1 MNRPNWMTSGAN
13 QSNSADKS
21 RSKQLRKSSKRPASS
36 GGGTE
41 AKQMRNAHDDQ
52 DECMEDVSTSSDTR
66 EHNGLLENFKNQ
78 PDHSQRAGASNDRG
92 VKKKLVIKN
101 FKGSSTRNGG
111 TENGQN
117 EGGDSVEKDWTVLSD
132 NVFAILEDRKTSS
145 TMETLFSKVRAVCDR
160 NQAKD
165 LYDRLVTIVDN
176 YAKQLRESLSSV
188 ERVPLLTD
196 NCEQY
201 LAKFGSIWES
211 YPVKTNLIRNIF
223 LYLDRIGLTVNEVE
237 ILPLWET
244 FMKIFKTTF
253 FPEISKDFKATKLFS
268 ALYMAMQKMMDRHTV
283 DSPLRTLIEMLQ
295 TVHVGEEFS
304 GFLLTQLRE
313 FYDRER
319 TEKVP
324 IMTCNEYMTYAE
336 DQISRYS
343 SMVKKNFDEPTALR
357 DVQSTMMTCLIQQAI
372 PEILLHDFDALL
384 SSTNTVD
391 ISRMFN
397 LCRQCP
403 GGEDEVRVQFSKYM
417 KSRGDQIITTCP
429 DNDLVSELLAFK
441 KKIDFIMNGSFKSAS
456 DSTKMRQCV
465 SDAFETF
472 VNKNVDRAAEL
483 ISKHFHTL
491 LHSGNK
497 HVTDDRSLDQ
507 MVDDAIVLF
516 RYLRGKDVF
525 EAYYKRGLSKRLFL
539 ERSAS
544 VDAEK
549 MVLCKLKTEC
559 GAGFTYKL
567 EGMFKDM
574 DASETLAILFVKYLA
589 HMNKPKVNFNARV
602 ITPEYWPTY
611 EAYEINIPK
620 EMRDTLTDFQDFYRL
635 QHGNRNVKWHH
646 GLAAAVVSAEFREG
660 CTKELVATMY
670 QSVILL
676 LFNKCETWTVAEIV
690 ECTKIPEVE
699 VVKNLVA
706 LIGGRDRPK
715 ILKIAD
721 VESSAKKDLL
731 DSVKTGKFVVN
742 SGFVDKRC
750 RIRITQVNI
759 KTPVEEKND
768 VEQEVNQDRQCNIDA
783 AVVRI
788 MKARKELPHATLINE
803 VLQQLKFPVKAADI
817 KKRIE
822 GLIERDYISRDPDD
836 ATIYRYVA

>member
-1 MNRPNWMTSGAN
+1 MTSGAN

-111 TENGQN
+111 TENGQSEN
-117 EGGDSVEKDWTVLSD
+117 VGESVEKDWTVLAD

-176 YAKQLRESLSSV
+176 YAKHLRESLSSV
-188 ERVPLLTD
+188 EQVPLLTD

-417 KSRGDQIITTCP
+417 KSRGEQIITTCP

-715 ILKIAD
+715 ILKMAD

>member
-1 MNRPNWMTSGAN
+1 MTSGAN

-41 AKQMRNAHDDQ
+41 AKQMRNAQDDQ

-101 FKGSSTRNGG
+101 FKGSSTRNDG

-188 ERVPLLTD
+188 EQVPLLTD

-283 DSPLRTLIEMLQ
+283 DSPLRALIEMLQ

-497 HVTDDRSLDQ
+497 HVTDDRSLDH

>member
-41 AKQMRNAHDDQ
+41 AKQMRNAQDDQ

-101 FKGSSTRNGG
+101 FKGSSTRNDG

-188 ERVPLLTD
+188 EQVPLLTD

-283 DSPLRTLIEMLQ
+283 DSPLRALIEMLQ

-497 HVTDDRSLDQ
+497 HVTDDRSLDH

>member
-1 MNRPNWMTSGAN
+1 MTSGAN
-13 QSNSADKS
+13 QSSSAEKS
-21 RSKQLRKSSKRPASS
+21 RTKPHRKSSKRPASS
-36 GGGTE
+36 GGGSE
-41 AKQMRNAHDDQ
+41 AKQMRNANDDQ
-52 DECMEDVSTSSDTR
+52 DEEMEDISNSSDSR
-66 EHNGLLENFKNQ
+66 EYNGLVENFKNQ
-78 PDHSQRAGASNDRG
+78 PENASRSTANNDRG

-101 FKGSSTRNGG
+101 FKGNASRTSSE
-111 TENGQN
+111 TENTVNDDISNAKGPV
-117 EGGDSVEKDWTVLSD
+117 GRDWTVLSD
-132 NVFAILEDRKTSS
+132 NVYAILEDRKTAS
-145 TMETLFSKVRAVCDR
+145 TMETLFSKVRAICDK
-160 NQAKD
+160 NQAKE
-165 LYDRLVTIVDN
+165 LYDRLVVIVDS
-176 YAKQLRESLSSV
+176 YAAQLKASLGLV
-188 ERVPLLTD
+188 EEIPLMTD

-211 YPVKTNLIRNIF
+211 YPVKINLIRNIF
-223 LYLDRIGLTVNEVE
+223 LYLDRIGLAVSDQE
-237 ILPLWET
+237 ILPLWDC
-244 FMKIFKTTF
+244 FMKIFRKTF
-253 FPEISKDFKATKLFS
+253 FPEISKEFKSIKLFS
-268 ALYMAMQKMMDRHTV
+268 ALYMTMQKMMQKHTI
-283 DSPLRTLIEMLQ
+283 DSPLKQLIEMLQ
-295 TVHVGEEFS
+295 TVHVGEEF
-304 GFLLTQLRE
+304 GAFLLTQLRE
-313 FYDRER
+313 HYDRER
-319 TEKVP
+319 IEKVP

-336 DQISRYS
+336 DQINQYS
-343 SMVKKNFDEPTALR
+343 KLVKKNFDEPLALR
-357 DVQSTMMTCLIQQAI
+357 EVQSTIMNCLIQQAI
-372 PEILLHDFDALL
+372 PEILLHDLDALL
-384 SSTNTVD
+384 SSNSIID

-397 LCRQCP
+397 LCRQCI
-403 GGEDEVRVQFSKYM
+403 GGEDEVRSQFSKYM
-417 KSRGDQIITTCP
+417 RSRGEQIIATCP
-429 DNDLVSELLAFK
+429 DCELVSELLAFK
-441 KKIDFIMNGSFKSAS
+441 KKIDFIMLGSFHTAS
-456 DSTKMRQCV
+456 DPTKMRQCV
-465 SDAFETF
+465 SDAFESF

-483 ISKHFHTL
+483 ISRHFHTL

-497 HVTDDRSLDQ
+497 HVTDERSLDQ

-574 DASETLAILFVKYLA
+574 DASETLGGLFLKYLA
-589 HMNKPKVNFNARV
+589 HENKPKINFNARV

-620 EMRDTLTDFQDFYRL
+620 EMRDTLTDYQDFYRL
-635 QHGNRNVKWHH
+635 QHGNRNVRWHH
-646 GLAAAVVSAEFREG
+646 GLAAAVVSAEFREDS
-660 CTKELVATMY
+660 CKELVTTMY
-670 QSVILL
+670 QTVILL
-676 LFNKCETWTVAEIV
+676 LFNKCETWTVSEMV
-690 ECTKIPEVE
+690 DCTKIPEVE
-699 VVKNLVA
+699 IVKNLVA

-715 ILKIAD
+715 ILKMIG
-721 VESSAKKDLL
+721 ESSTSAKKDLL
-731 DSVKTGKFVVN
+731 ESVKSGKFVVN
-742 SGFVDKRC
+742 SGFTDKRC

-759 KTPVEEKND
+759 KTPVEEKTD

-822 GLIERDYISRDPDD
+822 GLIERDYLSRDPED